1 MSLRDRLK
9 SWIASPRISPFVP
22 KIVVC
27 LLEGYSRKDFVCDLS
42 AGMTVGIIAL
52 PLAMALAIASGLD
65 PERGLY
71 TAIVAGALNCLFS
84 GSRFLIGGPTGAY
97 VLLVYAV
104 VHKYGYD
111 GLACATIEAAIIL
124 FLLGF
129 FKCGGLIRFIPYP
142 VIVGFTCGI
151 SIVLVATQLKDFF
164 GLQISEPAVDAVEK
178 IELAVQ
184 HMNTFDTTSFIL
196 GVLTLG
202 GIFFFRR
209 WSKKFPGVMVT
220 LCIITAAAA
229 LLHLNVET
237 IETKFGLIPR
247 SLPTPHWPN
256 ISFELLR
263 KTFPNAVGIALLGA
277 IESLLCA
284 VIADSLAGTRHKSN
298 CELVAQGISNFGSV
312 LFGGIPSTGAIAR
325 TSISVQLQAK
335 TPICGLVHCATILL
349 LMLILAPLAS
359 KIPLAAIA
367 AVLVY
372 VAWGMFEFE
381 QIKDLVRGW
390 RSEALVMLAT
400 LVITVLV
407 DLNVAVQTG
416 VLFSVVLFLHRT
428 TEASSGKL
436 WHAIAKE
443 ERDETLSEDVG
454 GAWLMDLPSDV
465 KVYEIEGPFFFA
477 VSDLLADIFIRF
489 ERTPKV
495 LIVRMRSVPFI
506 DVTAVQALR
515 RFVRQ
520 CHEKGVALFIAELR
534 PGVLSSLERAD
545 FFHEFPRERI
555 VASVNKAVEL
565 SKVPMQ
571 ASTTTQTVKV

>member
-1 MSLRDRLK
+1 MGLLDRFRT
-9 SWIASPRISPFVP
+9 WTTSPKISPYVP
-22 KIVVC
+22 KLIVC
-27 LLEGYSRKDFVCDLS
+27 LLNGYTRKDFVCDVS
-42 AGMTVGIIAL
+42 AGITVGIIAL

-71 TAIVAGALNCLFS
+71 TAIVAGALNCIFS

-104 VHKYGYD
+104 VQQYGYD
-111 GLACATIEAAIIL
+111 GLACATLQAAILL

-129 FKCGGLIRFIPYP
+129 FKCGSLIRFIPFP

-151 SIVLVATQLKDFF
+151 SIVLLATQLKDFF
-164 GLQISEPAVDAVEK
+164 GLQISEPAVDAIDK
-178 IELAVQ
+178 IELAIR
-184 HMNTFDTTSFIL
+184 HIGTFDLASFLI
-196 GVLTLG
+196 GAGTLT

-209 WSKKFPGVMVT
+209 LSKKFPGVMVS
-220 LCIITAAAA
+220 LCITTAIVA
-229 LLHLNVET
+229 LFHLNVET
-237 IETKFGLIPR
+237 IETKFGIIPR
-247 SLPTPHWPN
+247 SLPLPHWPN
-256 ISFELLR
+256 ITFDLLR

-284 VIADSLAGTRHKSN
+284 VIADSLTGTRHKSN
-298 CELVAQGISNFGSV
+298 CELVAQGIANTGSV

-325 TSISVQLQAK
+325 TSVSIQLQAK
-335 TPICGLVHCATILL
+335 TPISGLTHCVTILL
-349 LMLILAPLAS
+349 LMLMLAPLAS
-359 KIPLAAIA
+359 KIPLSAIA

-400 LVITVLV
+400 LVITVVV

-416 VLFSVVLFLHRT
+416 VLFSIVLFLHRT
-428 TEASSGKL
+428 TEATSGKL
-436 WHAIAKE
+436 WHAIAEEEKE
-443 ERDETLSEDVG
+443 EALSQDG
-454 GAWLMDLPSDV
+454 GGSWQMELPSDV

-477 VSDLLADIFIRF
+477 VADLLTDVFARF
-489 ERTPKV
+489 EHTPRV

-520 CHEKGVALFIAELR
+520 CHEKGVVLFICEPR
-534 PGVLSSLERAD
+534 PRVLSSLEKAE
-545 FFHEFPRERI
+545 FFKDFPREHI
-555 VASVNKAVEL
+555 IGSVNRGLEL
-565 SKVPMQ
+565 SKIAPVTP
-571 ASTTTQTVKV
+571 